1 MNKCVK
7 IIIER
12 MKTNPEEFGEG
23 KWPYILHSY
32 RNIFTEEENK
42 ALKDQYRIAMLPKFE
57 QEVMSALLQ
66 DEDQDELDFEPFG
79 KATVKGGTI
88 TYKTKGRILTP

>member
-12 MKTNPEEFGEG
+12 MKTNPEEFNKG

-79 KATVKGGTI
+79 KATVQGGTI
-88 TYKTKGRILTP
+88 TYKTKGRYPNP